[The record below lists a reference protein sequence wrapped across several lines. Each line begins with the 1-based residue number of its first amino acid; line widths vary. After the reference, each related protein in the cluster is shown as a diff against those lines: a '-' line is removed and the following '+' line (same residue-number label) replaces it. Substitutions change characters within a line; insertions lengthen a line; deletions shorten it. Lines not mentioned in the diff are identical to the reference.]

1 MIYDI
6 RKWEEKIKRK
16 GLKYK
21 TNKDL
26 YDFQKFETMRSFGD
40 SIYSGKINIDEV
52 EMDQTNLLESMVKFN
67 NKSKPKNKILLEVEY
82 FQ

>member
-1 MIYDI
+1 
-6 RKWEEKIKRK
+6 
-16 GLKYK
+16 
-21 TNKDL
+21 
-26 YDFQKFETMRSFGD
+26 MRSFGD

-67 NKSKPKNKILLEVEY
+67 NKSKPKNKMLLEVEY